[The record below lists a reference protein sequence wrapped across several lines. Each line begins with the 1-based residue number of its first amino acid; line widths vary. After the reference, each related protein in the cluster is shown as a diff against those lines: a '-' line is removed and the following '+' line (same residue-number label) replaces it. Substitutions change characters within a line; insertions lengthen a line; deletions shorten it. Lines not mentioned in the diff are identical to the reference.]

1 MTRNGHVG
9 SQVPCLKPHDPR
21 YFNSCSRAYAARLA
35 KQVAEEA
42 EGSRRKSTG
51 AKKRDG
57 KD

>member
-1 MTRNGHVG
+1 MTK
-9 SQVPCLKPHDPR
+9 STKEPR
-21 YFNSCSRAYAARLA
+21 GPQPLEDTQKMYARAYASRLA